1 VGKNI
6 EMVSLVYNRLAKGI
20 LGGERMIQ
28 DNEFKVE
35 IEAPW
40 GDADVT
46 KPSDFLKS
54 RRWEVKEDEPR

>member
-1 VGKNI
+1 
-6 EMVSLVYNRLAKGI
+6 
-20 LGGERMIQ
+20 MIQ